1 MQVCLTVKLLEHT
14 GNELMVKVR
23 ENNSQKEISEIVRD
37 HEIAS
42 NGLVEGLSW
51 KGGIIYSEMRV
62 KRGTV
67 ELGIERNAR
76 DCAQHTYT
84 LLS

>member
-23 ENNSQKEISEIVRD
+23 EDNSQKEISEIVRD

-42 NGLVEGLSW
+42 NGLVVGLSW
-51 KGGIIYSEMRV
+51 KGWIIYSEMRV
-62 KRGTV
+62 REEQWSWV
-67 ELGIERNAR
+67 
-76 DCAQHTYT
+76 
-84 LLS
+84 